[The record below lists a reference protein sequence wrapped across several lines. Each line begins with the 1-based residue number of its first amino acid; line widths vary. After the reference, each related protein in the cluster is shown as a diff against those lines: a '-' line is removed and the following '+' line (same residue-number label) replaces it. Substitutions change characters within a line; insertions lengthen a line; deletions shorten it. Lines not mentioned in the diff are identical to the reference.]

1 MRKRTF
7 GTLAAA
13 VTVLVAGCGSSTH
26 FANKP
31 RPASPVDLTV
41 YVNNDRVSISPTSV
55 GAGQVIFI
63 VTNQSN
69 DAESV
74 TVHHQGDSTRLATT
88 GPINPQ
94 ATAQVTVDLK
104 SGDYLVATV
113 IGRRQRGGPG
123 QRPEDSA
130 RCPAHRAGEVELEQ
144 PAAAAV
150 AGGGGAGAGGRWRGG
165 R

>member
-1 MRKRTF
+1 M
-7 GTLAAA
+7 LAAA

-41 YVNNDRVSISPTSV
+41 YVNSDRVSISPTSV

-104 SGDYLVATV
+104 SGDYLVATAS
-113 IGRRQRGGPG
+113 GGASEAALASGPKI
-123 QRPEDSA
+123 
-130 RCPAHRAGEVELEQ
+130 Q
-144 PAAAAV
+144 PAALHIGPA
-150 AGGGGAGAGGRWRGG
+150 RSSSSSQLLQP
-165 R
+165 

>member
-13 VTVLVAGCGSSTH
+13 ATVLVAGCGSSTH

-63 VTNQSN
+63 VTNQST

-74 TVHHQGDSTRLATT
+74 TVHHQGNSTRLATT

-104 SGDYLVATV
+104 SGDYLVATSS
-113 IGRRQRGGPG
+113 GGASEAALASGPKI
-123 QRPEDSA
+123 
-130 RCPAHRAGEVELEQ
+130 Q
-144 PAAAAV
+144 PAALHI
-150 AGGGGAGAGGRWRGG
+150 GAPRPDSSSQLLQP
-165 R
+165 